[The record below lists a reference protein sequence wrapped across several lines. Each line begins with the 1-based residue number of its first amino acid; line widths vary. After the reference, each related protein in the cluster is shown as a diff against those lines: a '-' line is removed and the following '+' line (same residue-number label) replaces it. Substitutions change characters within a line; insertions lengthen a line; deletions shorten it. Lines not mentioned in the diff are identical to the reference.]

1 MSEIKE
7 KNEQIK
13 TWENALIASYFFILF
28 HGIRLALEDYL
39 LEESLP
45 ITLTM
50 LLGLFSAIITALV
63 VFILN
68 GKKLMIKGFGAVI
81 LLALVTIANLLVS

>member
-28 HGIRLALEDYL
+28 HGIRLALED
-39 LEESLP
+39 
-45 ITLTM
+45 
-50 LLGLFSAIITALV
+50 
-63 VFILN
+63 
-68 GKKLMIKGFGAVI
+68 
-81 LLALVTIANLLVS
+81 